1 VEVAYPDGVRDGY
14 AVRIPLTRF
23 GIENFYLTVLFRVS
37 GGRQ

>member
-1 VEVAYPDGVRDGY
+1 VRDGY